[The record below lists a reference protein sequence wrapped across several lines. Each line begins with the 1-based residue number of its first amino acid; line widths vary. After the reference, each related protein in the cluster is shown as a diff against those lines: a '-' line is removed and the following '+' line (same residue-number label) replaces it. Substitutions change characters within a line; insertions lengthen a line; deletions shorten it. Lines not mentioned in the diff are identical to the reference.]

1 MGKTD
6 GVKLEIGKLSEG
18 SPRFLEAKGITISTF
33 TSIMEPLELSEYFKS
48 LNRNFMV
55 FDMDQSS
62 SAYNLTNEK
71 LHEALFGHMGEDNDT
86 ELEEMTN
93 RLIDEVKASSNNFT
107 GPKTSSGS
115 TKNEPKTFDLRD
127 LRLKQVEKL
136 NKTEKQELVNEILDK
151 GIDNISSIDREI
163 LEILSKEN

>member
-1 MGKTD
+1 MRFRNYCVVVMGKTD

-71 LHEALFGHMGEDNDT
+71 LHEALFGHMGEDND
-86 ELEEMTN
+86 N
-93 RLIDEVKASSNNFT
+93 RK
-107 GPKTSSGS
+107 
-115 TKNEPKTFDLRD
+115 
-127 LRLKQVEKL
+127 
-136 NKTEKQELVNEILDK
+136 
-151 GIDNISSIDREI
+151 
-163 LEILSKEN
+163 